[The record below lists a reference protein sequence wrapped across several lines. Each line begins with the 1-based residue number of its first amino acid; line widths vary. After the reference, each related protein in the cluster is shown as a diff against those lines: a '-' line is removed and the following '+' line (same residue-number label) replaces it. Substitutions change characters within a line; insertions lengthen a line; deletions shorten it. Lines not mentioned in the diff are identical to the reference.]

1 MMRCA
6 DFSET
11 LDDASSVSLVF
22 LSLFVGMAR
31 PCAAGLNRGMKSHTP
46 IARMQA
52 LLLEQLLADA
62 GECRRLR
69 AAQALRS
76 AAVDFGDGLDDDE
89 DAALAGWLARMLRR
103 LEG

>member
-1 MMRCA
+1 MN
-6 DFSET
+6 SH
-11 LDDASSVSLVF
+11 
-22 LSLFVGMAR
+22 R
-31 PCAAGLNRGMKSHTP
+31 PIERL
-46 IARMQA
+46 QA

-76 AAVDFGDGLDDDE
+76 AAVDFGEGLDDDE
-89 DAALAGWLARMLRR
+89 DEALAGWLAGMLRR